1 MKTFMDEDFL
11 LQSQAAK
18 TLFHNYAKKLPIID
32 YHCHINPAEIA
43 ADKKYK
49 TITEVWL
56 GGDHYKWRL
65 MRSNGTDE
73 TCVTGSASDFDKFY
87 AFAGSLQRAVGHP
100 LYHWSHLELQRYFG
114 ITEPLTAQNAK
125 EIFDRCNEVLARP
138 DMSVRGIIKQSNV
151 KVICTTDDPA
161 DTLEY
166 HEAIAADKDFDVKVL
181 PATRPDKAL
190 NVEKPDFPQYI
201 DRLSKAV
208 GYAIPDL
215 ETLKKALSDRL
226 AYFKDHGATVS
237 DHALVSCV
245 YLPISDEQAQEV
257 FAAALAGKTI
267 TPEQEEGYKTNLL
280 LYLGREYY
288 RNGFVMQLHFGCKR
302 DNNTRMYER
311 LGPDTGYDAIYQN
324 TRLDK
329 LSDFLNALERD
340 GCLPKTILYSLNP
353 QDNEGIVSL
362 IGCFQSESAGKI
374 QHGSAWW
381 FNDTKAGMEAQL
393 TALAQGG
400 ILGNFVGMLT
410 DSRSFLSYTRHEYF
424 RRILCNFIGNLVEN
438 GEYPNDMEYLG
449 KLVEDICY
457 YNAARYFGFGC

>member
-1 MKTFMDEDFL
+1 MRTFMDQDFL

-18 TLFHNYAKKLPIID
+18 TLFHEYASKLPVID

-43 ADKKYK
+43 QDKRYK

-65 MRSNGTDE
+65 MRSNGADE
-73 TCVTGSASDFDKFY
+73 NCVTGDASDYDKFY
-87 AFAGSLQRAVGHP
+87 AYACALPRAIGHP

-114 ITEPLTAQNAK
+114 ITEPLTADSAK
-125 EIFDRCNEVLARP
+125 NIFDRCNEMLARP
-138 DMSVRGIIKQSNV
+138 DMSVRGLIKQSNV

-161 DTLEY
+161 DALEF
-166 HEAIAADKDFDVKVL
+166 HDAIAKDKDFDVKVL
-181 PATRPDKAL
+181 PATRPDKAI
-190 NVEKPDFPQYI
+190 NVEKPDFAQYI
-201 DRLSKAV
+201 ERLSKAV

-215 ETLKKALSDRL
+215 KTLKQALSDRL
-226 AYFKDHGATVS
+226 AYFAKHGATVS
-237 DHALVSCV
+237 DHALESCV
-245 YLPISDEQAQEV
+245 YAPVSDAHAEEIFSAAIAGNPITQEQA
-257 FAAALAGKTI
+257 
-267 TPEQEEGYKTNLL
+267 EGYKTNLL

-288 RNGFVMQLHFGCKR
+288 KNGFVMQLHFGCKR

-311 LGPDTGYDAIYQN
+311 LGPDTGYDAIFQN

-329 LSDFLNALERD
+329 LSNFLNALETD

-353 QDNEGIVSL
+353 QDNEGIISL
-362 IGCFQSESAGKI
+362 IGCFQGESAGKI

-381 FNDTKAGMEAQL
+381 FNDTKEGMQNQL
-393 TALAQGG
+393 SALAQGG

-424 RRILCNFIGNLVEN
+424 RRILCNFLGSLVEN
-438 GEYPNDMEYLG
+438 GEYPDDMGYLG
-449 KLVEDICY
+449 KLVGDICY
-457 YNAARYFGFGC
+457 YNALHYFGFEG